1 MATGCAM
8 DSIVAV
14 GRAAGSAVAAG
25 GETGST
31 SLVGCAAGPV
41 VLETVGA
48 AVAGLGEG
56 LVETVGRT
64 V

>member
-1 MATGCAM
+1 MATGCAV

-14 GRAAGSAVAAG
+14 GRAAGSAVAAD